1 MERSQAA
8 EGCNA
13 CTEAQQPKAMGG
25 EDTRT
30 ELPRLL
36 PVSPARA
43 YDWKMSTSENYR
55 SPERKFFGPYASI
68 RSTLDYEYHA
78 LYTCARQS
86 VQDQLI
92 TAALQENRA
101 PAGTRPVA
109 SPWVVFT
116 CGAMGSGKS
125 HVLAWMKQ
133 RGFLPLQNLVLV
145 DADLLRTRLPEWKGL
160 VSLSP
165 EKAGSLTHSESVYC
179 IEILQV

>member
-1 MERSQAA
+1 MGRSQEA
-8 EGCNA
+8 EGCN
-13 CTEAQQPKAMGG
+13 EANQPKAMR
-25 EDTRT
+25 EQDTKT
-30 ELPRLL
+30 ELPLLL

-43 YDWKMSTSENYR
+43 YDWKISTSENYR

-78 LYTCARQS
+78 HYTCARQS

-145 DADLLRTRLPEWKGL
+145 DADLLRTRLPEWNGL

>member
-1 MERSQAA
+1 
-8 EGCNA
+8 
-13 CTEAQQPKAMGG
+13 
-25 EDTRT
+25 
-30 ELPRLL
+30 
-36 PVSPARA
+36 
-43 YDWKMSTSENYR
+43 MSTSENYR

-78 LYTCARQS
+78 HYTCARQS

-109 SPWVVFT
+109 APWVVFT

-125 HVLAWMKQ
+125 HVLAWMQQK
-133 RGFLPLQNLVLV
+133 GFLPLQNLVQV
-145 DADLLRTRLPEWKGL
+145 DADLLRTRLPEWQGL

>member
-1 MERSQAA
+1 MGRSQEA
-8 EGCNA
+8 EGCN
-13 CTEAQQPKAMGG
+13 EANQPKAMR
-25 EDTRT
+25 EQDTKT
-30 ELPRLL
+30 ELPLLL

-78 LYTCARQS
+78 HYTCARQS